1 MPFLTSLTITIMPNH
16 LSILGIIH
24 TAISI
29 LAIISGFYAL
39 ALDGKIIPSS
49 KLGKIYIALTV
60 ITCLTGLPI
69 MKLGHPTAGHYL
81 AILILILLPIA
92 IFVGRLR
99 ILGKLAEYIQVILMS
114 ATLFF
119 SMIPAIVETLTRL
132 PISAP
137 LASGPDSPIVQKG
150 LSCLVILFVVGVCYQ
165 LVKLRANR
173 KSSSTTS
180 KTV

>member
-1 MPFLTSLTITIMPNH
+1 MPNH

-29 LAIISGFYAL
+29 LAILSAFYAL
-39 ALDGKIIPSS
+39 ALDGKIIPSE
-49 KLGKIYIALTV
+49 KLGKIYIVLT
-60 ITCLTGLPI
+60 ILTCLTSLPI

-92 IFVGRLR
+92 IFVNQLR
-99 ILGKLAEYIQVILMS
+99 IFGKLAPYIQVILMS

-119 SMIPAIVETLTRL
+119 SLIPAVVETLTRL

-150 LSCLVILFVVGVCYQ
+150 LSCLVILFVVGVGYQ
-165 LVKLRANR
+165 LFKL
-173 KSSSTTS
+173 KSSKKSNLTTS
-180 KTV
+180 KTA